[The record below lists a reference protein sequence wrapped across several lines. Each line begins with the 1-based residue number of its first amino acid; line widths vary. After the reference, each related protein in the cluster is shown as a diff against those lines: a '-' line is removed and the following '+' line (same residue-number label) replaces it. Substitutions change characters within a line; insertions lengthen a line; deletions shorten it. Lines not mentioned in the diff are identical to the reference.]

1 MIKSSCLDNKYRF
14 NELLTGIL
22 DAEDKELGRAISL
35 IENRDKLA
43 YEILKNLYGKFNP
56 AYLIGITG
64 PPGAGK
70 STLIDS
76 LLTDWLKENKKI
88 AVIAVD
94 PSSQISGGAFLGD
107 RIRMKNIT
115 NHKNVFIRSMA
126 TRGSTGGLNPA
137 VYDTVILLS
146 AAGFDM
152 IVIETVGV
160 GQTEI
165 DIVRL
170 ADTSVV
176 VAVPEAGDEIQIFK
190 SDLMEV
196 GDIFVLNKADLP
208 GAAKME
214 IMINQLFNL
223 KSKTNR
229 NLDISWKPQ
238 LVKTSTYEKYGIDE
252 LRNKIIEHYNFLKE
266 SRLFELNHDQVIEKQ
281 LIYLLE
287 EKIYTDFIGKIRNC
301 DTYKQLLENI
311 VSGQITPHQAAD
323 QLLKKNLKL

>member
-1 MIKSSCLDNKYRF
+1 MTKSSCLDNKYRLD
-14 NELLTGIL
+14 ELLTGIL

-43 YEILKNLYGKFNP
+43 YKILKNFYGKFNP
-56 AYLIGITG
+56 SYLIGITG

-70 STLIDS
+70 SSLIDS
-76 LLTDWLKENKKI
+76 LIAGWLKEEKKI
-88 AVIAVD
+88 AVIAID

-107 RIRMKNIT
+107 RIRMKSIN

-126 TRGSTGGLNPA
+126 TRGCTGGLNPA
-137 VYDTVILLS
+137 VYDTVLLLS

-208 GAAKME
+208 GAARME
-214 IMINQLFNL
+214 IMIQQLFNL
-223 KSKTNR
+223 KSKSTKV
-229 NLDISWKPQ
+229 LDNNWEPK
-238 LVKTSTYEKYGIDE
+238 LVKTSTYEKYGIDV
-252 LRNKIIEHYNFLKE
+252 LRDRIVEHYNFLEKKG
-266 SRLFELNHDQVIEKQ
+266 LLKLKHDQVIEKQ

-287 EKIYTDFIGKIRNC
+287 EKIYTDFIGKIRNS
-301 DTYKQLLENI
+301 DTYKQLLDNI
-311 VSGQITPHQAAD
+311 VAGRITPHQAVNV
-323 QLLKKNLKL
+323 LLRKNLKL

>member
-1 MIKSSCLDNKYRF
+1 MDKSSCLENKSIF
-14 NELLTGIL
+14 DELLKGIL
-22 DAEDKELGRAISL
+22 AGRDKELGKAITL

-43 YEILKNLYGKFNP
+43 NKILKKLYGEFNP

-70 STLIDS
+70 SSLIDH
-76 LLTDWLKENKKI
+76 LTAGWLEENKKI

-107 RIRMKNIT
+107 RIRMKRIS

-137 VYDTVILLS
+137 VYDTVLLLS

-190 SDLMEV
+190 SDLMDV

-208 GAAKME
+208 GSARME
-214 IMINQLFNL
+214 IMIKQLFNL
-223 KSKTNR
+223 KAKSNN
-229 NLDISWKPQ
+229 NLDESWKPQ
-238 LVKTSTYEKYGIDE
+238 LIKTSTYEEYGIAE
-252 LRNKIIEHYNFLKE
+252 LRNKIAEHHLFLEENGLIELKQ
-266 SRLFELNHDQVIEKQ
+266 SLVIEKQ

-287 EKIYTDFIGKIRNC
+287 EKIYIDLIGEIKNSSK
-301 DTYKQLLENI
+301 YKKLLDNI
-311 VSGQITPHQAAD
+311 IKGIITPHQAVAE
-323 QLLKKNLKL
+323 LIREKLK

>member
-1 MIKSSCLDNKYRF
+1 MDKSSCLENQYIFD
-14 NELLTGIL
+14 ELLKGIL
-22 DAEDKELGRAISL
+22 HGKDKELGKAITL
-35 IENRDKLA
+35 IENRDILA
-43 YEILKNLYGKFNP
+43 YKILKKLYGEFNP

-70 STLIDS
+70 SSLIDS
-76 LLTDWLKENKKI
+76 LIAGWLEENKKI

-107 RIRMKNIT
+107 RIRMKTIS

-137 VYDTVILLS
+137 VYDTVLLLS

-190 SDLMEV
+190 SDLMDV

-208 GAAKME
+208 GSARME
-214 IMINQLFNL
+214 IMIKQLFNL
-223 KSKTNR
+223 KSKSNK
-229 NLDISWKPQ
+229 NSDISWKPQ
-238 LVKTSTYEKYGIDE
+238 LIKTSTYEEYGIDE
-252 LRNKIIEHYNFLKE
+252 LRNKIIEHHGFLEKNG
-266 SRLFELNHDQVIEKQ
+266 LIELKHSQVIEKQ

-287 EKIYTDFIGKIRNC
+287 EKIYIDFIGKIKNSNR
-301 DTYKQLLENI
+301 YKQLLENI
-311 VSGQITPHQAAD
+311 VNGRITPHQAVD
-323 QLLKKNLKL
+323 ELIRKNLKL

>member
-1 MIKSSCLDNKYRF
+1 MDKSSCLDNKYRF
-14 NELLTGIL
+14 DELLEGIL
-22 DAEDKELGRAISL
+22 DAKDKELGRAISL
-35 IENRDKLA
+35 IENRDELA
-43 YEILKNLYGKFNP
+43 SKILKKLYGKFSP
-56 AYLIGITG
+56 SYLIGITG

-70 STLIDS
+70 SSLIDS
-76 LLTDWLKENKKI
+76 LLAGWLKENKKI

-107 RIRMKNIT
+107 RIRMKTIT

-165 DIVRL
+165 DIVKL

-208 GAAKME
+208 GAARME
-214 IMINQLFNL
+214 IMIQQLFNL
-223 KSKTNR
+223 KSRSNK
-229 NLDISWKPQ
+229 NLDSSWEPQ

-252 LRNKIIEHYNFLKE
+252 LRDKIIEHYNFLEEKE
-266 SRLFELNHDQVIEKQ
+266 LFELKHSQVIEKQ

-287 EKIYTDFIGKIRNC
+287 EKIYNDFIGKIRNSN
-301 DTYKQLLENI
+301 TYKQLLDNI
-311 VSGQITPHQAAD
+311 VSGRITPHQAVD
-323 QLLKKNLKL
+323 ELLQKNLKL

>member
-1 MIKSSCLDNKYRF
+1 MNKISCLDNKYKLD
-14 NELLTGIL
+14 ELLTGIL

-43 YEILKNLYGKFNP
+43 YKILKNLYGKFNP
-56 AYLIGITG
+56 SYLIGITG

-70 STLIDS
+70 SSLIDS
-76 LLTDWLKENKKI
+76 LIAGWLEEEKKI
-88 AVIAVD
+88 AVIAID

-107 RIRMKNIT
+107 RIRMKTIN

-137 VYDTVILLS
+137 VYDTVLLLS

-176 VAVPEAGDEIQIFK
+176 VAVPETGDEIQIFK

-208 GAAKME
+208 GAARME
-214 IMINQLFNL
+214 IMIQQLFNL
-223 KSKTNR
+223 KSNNYSDKT
-229 NLDISWKPQ
+229 WEPQ
-238 LVKTSTYEKYGIDE
+238 LVKTSIYERYGIDE
-252 LRNKIIEHYNFLKE
+252 LRDKIIEHFNFLEEKG
-266 SRLFELNHDQVIEKQ
+266 LFELKHGQVIEKQ

-287 EKIYTDFIGKIRNC
+287 EKIYTDFIGKIRNTN
-301 DTYKQLLENI
+301 TYNQLLNNI
-311 VSGQITPHQAAD
+311 IAGKITPHQAVD
-323 QLLKKNLKL
+323 VLLQKKLKL